1 MDGVTGVKIR
11 VRESNEEPLRNLEI
25 KGRGSELETRHMRD
39 IMGKERT
46 GFHDGHMRGFG
57 GRGKEVYGPEKT
69 LVILKC
75 GCQLRAWV

>member
-46 GFHDGHMRGFG
+46 GFHDGHMRVW
-57 GRGKEVYGPEKT
+57 RERKRS
-69 LVILKC
+69 L
-75 GCQLRAWV
+75 WS